1 MIGLGKAP
9 INILMNICLPKT
21 GDFFSKPENPQAYQ
35 AFTPLSSTG
44 RQDSECAYFTAQTQG
59 VLSPVSKHVCSPR
72 RGWEHAG
79 DNSDPCPCTAVPT
92 TGRYAAAA
100 CQQQAPAPSKGAL
113 SQERVWVEPP
123 AAWL

>member
-44 RQDSECAYFTAQTQG
+44 RQDSECLFY
-59 VLSPVSKHVCSPR
+59 SSNPR
-72 RGWEHAG
+72 
-79 DNSDPCPCTAVPT
+79 S
-92 TGRYAAAA
+92 
-100 CQQQAPAPSKGAL
+100 
-113 SQERVWVEPP
+113 VESCF
-123 AAWL
+123 